1 MATKPRIL
9 TGDTPTHTGLH
20 LGHFVGSLENR
31 LKLQDSYDC
40 YFLIANVHAFTTL
53 ADKPADIRAN
63 TVGIVKDWLAV
74 GLDPDRSTFVL
85 QSEIPAIAELTFLFA
100 MLIPFKKVMRNP
112 TIKTELAT
120 KFGMELGELFGSEGE
135 GKSREGPSFGFPMY
149 AVGQC
154 ADILA
159 FRPELVPVGEDQ
171 EAHIEMCRDVALK
184 FNQMYC
190 GVNNRVPAEEHA
202 KAGGVFP
209 IPQAKVGRIARL
221 VGLDG
226 VQKMSKSLGNAIFL
240 YDSAKDVQKKINKIT
255 TGRQSPTEPGDA
267 NNILMQ
273 YVDAF
278 VARERAEEQ
287 KRRYA
292 AGDNIGDGHV
302 KAELGEA
309 INALLEPM
317 RVRRAKLDGPEGD
330 AIVMDVIRRGVKKG
344 NLVAEETLRLAKEGM
359 GLGFGSRRFTAD

>member
-1 MATKPRIL
+1 MTTSSPPSTKARIL
-9 TGDTPTHTGLH
+9 TGDTPTATGLH
-20 LGHFVGSLENR
+20 LGHYVGSLENR
-31 LKLQDSYDC
+31 LRMQEEYDC

-53 ADKPADIRAN
+53 AEKPAEIRAN
-63 TVGIVKDWLAV
+63 TIGIVKDWLAV
-74 GLDPDRSTFVL
+74 GLDPEKSTFVL

-100 MLIPFKKVMRNP
+100 MLIPFNKVMRNP
-112 TIKTELAT
+112 TLKTEIES
-120 KFGMELGELFGSEGE
+120 KGLGDTY
-135 GKSREGPSFGFPMY
+135 PFGFPMY

-159 FRPELVPVGEDQ
+159 FRPQLVPVGEDQ

-184 FNQMYC
+184 FNQLYC
-190 GVNNRVPAEEHA
+190 GVGNRVPAEEHE

-209 IPQAKVGRIARL
+209 IPRAKIGRIARL

-226 VQKMSKSLGNAIFL
+226 KQKMSKSLNNAIFL
-240 YDSAKDVQKKINKIT
+240 YDTAKDVQKKINKIT
-255 TGRQSPTEPGDA
+255 TGRQSPTEPGDV

-278 VARERAEEQ
+278 IGNANPDRAAEI

-317 RVRRAKLDGPEGD
+317 RQRRARMEEPPQPGKPGGEE
-330 AIVMDVIRRGVKKG
+330 IVLDVIRRGIKKA
-344 NLVAEETLRLAKEGM
+344 NVVAEETLAMAKKGM
-359 GLGFGSRRFTAD
+359 GLGFGGRVVG

>member
-1 MATKPRIL
+1 MSNASGTHKARIL
-9 TGDTPTHTGLH
+9 TGDTPTSTGLH

-31 LKLQDSYDC
+31 LALQDSYDC

-53 ADKPADIRAN
+53 AEKPADIRAN
-63 TVGIVKDWLAV
+63 TIGIVKDWLAV
-74 GLDPDRSTFVL
+74 GLDPEKSTFVL

-100 MLIPFKKVMRNP
+100 MLIPFNKVMRNP
-112 TIKTELAT
+112 TLKTEIET
-120 KFGMELGELFGSEGE
+120 KGLGETY
-135 GKSREGPSFGFPMY
+135 PFGFPMY

-190 GVNNRVPAEEHA
+190 GVGNRVPAEEHF

-209 IPQAKVGRIARL
+209 IPKAKLGRVARL
-221 VGLDG
+221 AGIDG
-226 VQKMSKSLGNAIFL
+226 VNKMSKSLGNAIFL
-240 YDSAKDVQKKINKIT
+240 YDNAKEVQKKLNKIT
-255 TGRQSPTEPGDA
+255 TGRQSPTEPGDVS
-267 NNILMQ
+267 NVLMQ

-278 VARERAEEQ
+278 IGSKDSARAEEI
-287 KRRYA
+287 KRRYG

-302 KAELGEA
+302 KQELGEA

-317 RVRRAKLDGPEGD
+317 RQRRAKLETPEGE
-330 AIVMDVIRRGVKKG
+330 ARVLEVIRQGVKKA
-344 NLVAEETLRLAKEGM
+344 NVVAEETLYSAKKAMKLE
-359 GLGFGSRRFTAD
+359 FGARTIG